1 MLSLW
6 CILLAFLHCKWNA
19 TLQLPLIGQ
28 IQFKKFST
36 GTEMPFGKATCGT
49 HVAACQ
55 GMWTPRQQYKTIL
68 LIESVT
74 LQNTWICLLNPE
86 GLTGLVGPAGCFQ
99 TVLWECWLGVCL
111 GFSWNRVIF
120 FISSYISSQC
130 LMWCYILAVG
140 EENNVDNASMF

>member
-19 TLQLPLIGQ
+19 TLQLRLIGQ

-74 LQNTWICLLNPE
+74 LQNTWMSVKSRRTNRLGWASWLFSDCTLRM
-86 GLTGLVGPAGCFQ
+86 LTWSLSWFQLKQSYFLHIFIYFITVSDVMLYFGCRRRKQ
-99 TVLWECWLGVCL
+99 CW
-111 GFSWNRVIF
+111 
-120 FISSYISSQC
+120 
-130 LMWCYILAVG
+130 
-140 EENNVDNASMF
+140 